1 MRLKRVGAAI
11 ILSSFLF
18 AAIAMRVSR
27 PYTWLDKNWPL
38 ILFAGLVFGGT
49 IGVIGMR
56 ASANRRKQD
65 SN

>member
-1 MRLKRVGAAI
+1 MRLKTIGAAI
-11 ILSSFLF
+11 ILFSFLF
-18 AAIAMRVSR
+18 AAIAMRISR

-38 ILFAGLVFGGT
+38 IMFAGLVFGGA

-56 ASANRRKQD
+56 AGANRRRQD